1 MDTSSLK
8 QSQSSCDGSPPM
20 TKSTPLDPDEVP
32 RNNHGHCTCHEGGL
46 SFDPNLIHRQYYCSA
61 HTHASKSSKSYQPT
75 KRALVFTN
83 EHSEASAVKDTCEC
97 SYAELCLKCIDER
110 YIQYAE
116 LSILNMTFLEKDS
129 GPESLCESAITRL
142 LKLVVI
148 TTTVT
153 KAGISFENIMLNPGI
168 LTCNIKVIH
177 QWVNLPQLHRILSTL
192 LCGWDEP
199 SNRRPLKIIPVTKDC
214 YQMSWAYTIHPGLED
229 INLAISQKEKSLSTR
244 VSPLSQKALSLIG
257 YYGLHWHLSTATK
270 IEYVGS
276 DWEYILAHQLKLHF
290 DPEKTSSQRMIC
302 GKCKMKH
309 LEECDLHSSA

>member
-1 MDTSSLK
+1 M
-8 QSQSSCDGSPPM
+8 
-20 TKSTPLDPDEVP
+20 
-32 RNNHGHCTCHEGGL
+32 
-46 SFDPNLIHRQYYCSA
+46 
-61 HTHASKSSKSYQPT
+61 
-75 KRALVFTN
+75 
-83 EHSEASAVKDTCEC
+83 
-97 SYAELCLKCIDER
+97 
-110 YIQYAE
+110 QYAE

-129 GPESLCESAITRL
+129 GSESLCESAITRL
-142 LKLVVI
+142 LKLIVM

-199 SNRRPLKIIPVTKDC
+199 SNRRPLKIIPITVDC
-214 YQMSWAYTIHPGLED
+214 YQMSWTYTIHPGLED

-244 VSPLSQKALSLIG
+244 VSPLSRKALSLIG
-257 YYGLHWHLSTATK
+257 YYGLHWHLSSATR

-309 LEECDLHSSA
+309 LEECDLHSST